1 MSPEKAQDTEAV
13 TYEARLHWILF
24 APPLAFF
31 AGGIGFAFFNPL
43 AAIAFLCLSVIG
55 IVGTYWKLVTTRI
68 LITPKR
74 VIYRTGYIAR
84 RTVEMNKEKIESID
98 VSQSV
103 LGRLL
108 DFGSITVKGTGG
120 GIEAIANVV
129 APFALREQVAALGAA
144 PSPMPGISDSAQH

>member
-1 MSPEKAQDTEAV
+1 MSPEQSQAKDAV

-31 AGGIGFAFFNPL
+31 AGGIGLAFFNPL
-43 AAIAFLCLSVIG
+43 VAIAFLCLSVIG
-55 IVGTYWKLVTTRI
+55 IIGTYWKLLTTRI

-84 RTVEMNKEKIESID
+84 RTIEMHKDKIESID
-98 VSQSV
+98 VRQSV

-120 GIEAIANVV
+120 GIEAIPNVV
-129 APFALREQVAALGAA
+129 APFALREHVAALGAA
-144 PSPMPGISDSAQH
+144 PSPMPGIADAARS